1 MVIRN
6 SVSETETPPVRA
18 PRPPPRPSMVSTGFG
33 PKPQPMQSYAFSNL
47 KWPLNHSTTFNYHQ
61 YPHYHNGFGYKLAES
76 RYDSSAF
83 RVSDIPPIYS
93 PLVNRDQN
101 LVGRRLAEST
111 HESFPFRASY
121 LQPNY
126 SPVVNH
132 DHYRSVYNLPES
144 TRRADL
150 ASRLV
155 YPPKHDP
162 HRVSKLGGSSRKCF
176 ESENRNRNK
185 AAKKKPVLTVPEPTP
200 TPKGNSEKKSTNPRR
215 VIEKPEGKSTASDAK
230 SKILIRLRTKN
241 KSDSDA
247 APDNDDGDHVADT
260 ALAPIPTPAP
270 ATEEAPDQTSAEGP
284 ATVEVEVGEP
294 APKTW
299 NLRPRKPASK
309 PPKGNGGAPA
319 KQVTKKRPPT
329 RTESTRS
336 RKATETKVSEKKETK
351 PRISIPL
358 SKEAIEEDIL
368 FFTGSKPAR
377 RPKKRAKN
385 VQKQLDVITKH

>member
-1 MVIRN
+1 
-6 SVSETETPPVRA
+6 
-18 PRPPPRPSMVSTGFG
+18 
-33 PKPQPMQSYAFSNL
+33 MQSYAFSNL

-93 PLVNRDQN
+93 PLVNRDHN

-200 TPKGNSEKKSTNPRR
+200 TPIPTPKGNSEKKSTNPRR

-247 APDNDDGDHVADT
+247 APDNEDGDHIADT

-284 ATVEVEVGEP
+284 ATVEVEVREP

-319 KQVTKKRPPT
+319 KQVTKKRPPTRTEST

-385 VQKQLDVITKH
+385 VQKQLDNVFPGLWLSSITPESYQVNDYKG